1 MTRGLSALLLLL
13 FMGTASAHNLRCFP
27 SVADDG
33 TVTVRCFFR
42 IGQPAADVEV
52 TITDHAGGVI
62 FSGHTN
68 QDGLISFTWMGP
80 GPLTIIARDSAGHQ
94 ADVIIAADKFPHS
107 ADHIPDHSDPS
118 ELAALRQK
126 VTQLEAEIEV
136 LNVEAARKEW
146 TRIAAAL
153 AILLGIAG
161 FGWGLSR
168 RRSPPRA

>member
-1 MTRGLSALLLLL
+1 
-13 FMGTASAHNLRCFP
+13 
-27 SVADDG
+27 
-33 TVTVRCFFR
+33 
-42 IGQPAADVEV
+42 
-52 TITDHAGGVI
+52 
-62 FSGHTN
+62 
-68 QDGLISFTWMGP
+68 MGP
-80 GPLTIIARDSAGHQ
+80 GPLTIVARDSAGHR

-136 LNVEAARKEW
+136 LNAEAARKEW

-161 FGWGLSR
+161 FGWDCPGDGVHRVPEGEPRLRLALVLLATLVAVTLPDPAAPDSDSPWRLLALSHGGTLTGWYFSLGHAWPHPSNHCFTPAIHR
-168 RRSPPRA
+168 KR